1 MHKVYT
7 SIPGGGAVNTL
18 CSSLFSTASHTL
30 ASVTA
35 IELLPLLLL
44 LPSALLERLTLLA
57 AAAVALALLL
67 PEPPLMIP
75 KGVTL
80 WAKPA
85 PRALTTER
93 SSASCKHDGARNH

>member
-1 MHKVYT
+1 
-7 SIPGGGAVNTL
+7 VNTL

-44 LPSALLERLTLLA
+44 PPSALLERLTLPA
-57 AAAVALALLL
+57 AAAALALL
-67 PEPPLMIP
+67 PEPPLMMH

-80 WAKPA
+80 YAKPA
-85 PRALTTER
+85 PRALTTDR
-93 SSASCKHDGARNH
+93 SSAS